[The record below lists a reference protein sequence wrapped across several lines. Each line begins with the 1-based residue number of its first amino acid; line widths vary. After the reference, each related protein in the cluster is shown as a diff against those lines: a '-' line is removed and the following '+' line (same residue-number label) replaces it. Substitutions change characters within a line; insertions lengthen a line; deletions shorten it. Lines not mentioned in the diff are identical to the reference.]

1 MASQVECCNRAL
13 TKLGAARIT
22 ALTDNSKSA
31 RVMASL
37 WDTVRRSELRR
48 RNWGFAMSRDSLP
61 ASSTAPAWGF
71 ANAFPLPADFL
82 RLAQVNDTFAV
93 PSLTDYRQEDDSAWS
108 IERVDDVVC
117 ICCDFDAPL
126 KIRYV
131 VDVTDPGQFD
141 PLFVEALASKLA
153 YEACYEITQSRQ
165 GLESAMQDYK
175 DAIRDAA
182 RNNAI
187 EKAPAGLPDDSWIMG
202 RL

>member
-1 MASQVECCNRAL
+1 MASQVEICNRAL

-48 RNWGFAMSRDSLP
+48 RNWGFAMARDSLP
-61 ASSTAPAWGF
+61 ASATAPAWGF
-71 ANAFPLPADFL
+71 ANAFPLPSDFL
-82 RLAQVNDTFAV
+82 RLSQVNDTFAV
-93 PSLTDYRQEDDSAWS
+93 PSLTDYRQEDDAAWS
-108 IERVDDVVC
+108 IERVGGVVC

-126 KIRYV
+126 KVRYV
-131 VDVTDPGQFD
+131 VDVTDPAQFD
-141 PLFVEALASKLA
+141 ALFVEALASKLA

-165 GLESAMQDYK
+165 GMEAAMQDYK
-175 DAIRDAA
+175 AAITDAA